1 MMMRSMVWATAMLLA
16 GTNALAG
23 PAVPTWQESGTG
35 MAFVAIPKGCFQMGS
50 GQRVEPPA
58 DTMWHEIGYAGTLSD
73 NEKPRHEVCVDA
85 FWLGR
90 YEVSVK
96 EWRAIMG
103 GEADGQGDDAPV
115 AKVSWDQARLFAQR
129 LSERSGQ
136 RLRLPTEAEWEY
148 ACRAGSASDALPSRE
163 QLAGLARYGLG
174 SPTAAE
180 AVVGP
185 VGRHAANAFGL
196 HDMLGNVWE
205 WVADSYHADGYAR
218 HSLYNP
224 RVDAASA
231 QHVIRGGSFR
241 TEFAQVRCSRRG
253 HQPASESMN
262 TIGFRL
268 VREP

>member
-1 MMMRSMVWATAMLLA
+1 MIRSMLWATAMLLA
-16 GTNALAG
+16 GANAWAG
-23 PAVPTWQESGTG
+23 PDAPTWQEPGTG
-35 MAFVAIPKGCFQMGS
+35 MVFVAIPKGCFQMGS
-50 GQRVEPPA
+50 AQPVEPPA
-58 DTMWHEIGYAGTLSD
+58 DTMWHEIGYVGKLSD

-90 YEVSVK
+90 YEVTVK
-96 EWRAIMG
+96 AWRAVMG
-103 GEADGQGDDAPV
+103 GAADGRGDDAPM
-115 AKVSWDQARLFAQR
+115 AGLSWEQARLFAQR
-129 LSERSGQ
+129 LGERSGQ

-148 ACRAGSASDALPSRE
+148 ACRAGATAEALPERS
-163 QLAGLARYGLG
+163 QLAQQARYGLG

-180 AVVGP
+180 AVADP
-185 VGRHAANAFGL
+185 VGRLAANAFGL

-205 WVADSYHADGYAR
+205 WVADSYHVNGYAR

-224 RVDAASA
+224 RVDSASA

-253 HQPASESMN
+253 HQPAAESLN

-268 VREP
+268 VRQP

>member
-1 MMMRSMVWATAMLLA
+1 MIRSILGVAALVLGTAW
-16 GTNALAG
+16 AG
-23 PAVPTWQESGTG
+23 PTAPTWQEPGTG
-35 MAFVAIPKGCFQMGS
+35 MVFVSIPKGCFQMGS
-50 GQRVEPPA
+50 ALPVAPPA
-58 DTMWHEIGYAGTLSD
+58 NTMWHEVGYVGSLSD
-73 NEKPRHEVCVDA
+73 NEKPRHEACVDA

-96 EWRAIMG
+96 EWRTVMG
-103 GEADGQGDDAPV
+103 GEMLGRGDDTPMAD
-115 AKVSWDQARLFAQR
+115 VSWEQARLFAQR

-148 ACRAGSASDALPSRE
+148 ACRAGATTEALPARE
-163 QLAGLARYGLG
+163 QLAQQARYGLG

-180 AVVGP
+180 AVASP
-185 VGRHAANAFGL
+185 VGRLAANAFGM

-205 WVADSYHADGYAR
+205 WVADNYQADGYAR
-218 HSLYNP
+218 HNLYNP

-241 TEFAQVRCSRRG
+241 TEFDQVRCSRRG
-253 HQPASESMN
+253 HQPSSESMS

-268 VREP
+268 VRQP